1 MRRPE
6 IDEITLANHSRGRR
20 AIEPI
25 RSRNTWT
32 WHQARQIVCEEVAVG
47 FGLILDWLKTD
58 WCGNV
63 EPIITKM
70 ITKLCWIFIFFK
82 KNWKSL
88 SKLTVSF
95 PIRLDVQEGW
105 NDRSSEIRNN
115 LSERATAGQRARG
128 IFNYIN
134 QQETLFV
141 IVGSFLSNDDGDGKE
156 TFEKA
161 RGLD

>member
-1 MRRPE
+1 M
-6 IDEITLANHSRGRR
+6 
-20 AIEPI
+20 
-25 RSRNTWT
+25 
-32 WHQARQIVCEEVAVG
+32 
-47 FGLILDWLKTD
+47 LD
-58 WCGNV
+58 
-63 EPIITKM
+63 IY
-70 ITKLCWIFIFFK
+70 FFK

>member
-1 MRRPE
+1 MRRPQ
-6 IDEITLANHSRGRR
+6 IDEIKLANHSRGRQ
-20 AIEPI
+20 ANEPI
-25 RSRNTWT
+25 RSGNTWT
-32 WHQARQIVCEEVAVG
+32 WHQARESAREEVAIG

-63 EPIITKM
+63 EPIKTKT
-70 ITKLCWIFIFFK
+70 ITKLCSIFNFLK
-82 KNWKSL
+82 DWKSF

-95 PIRLDVQEGW
+95 LILLDVQEGW

-141 IVGSFLSNDDGDGKE
+141 IVGSFLSNDDGNGKE
-156 TFEKA
+156 TFEEA